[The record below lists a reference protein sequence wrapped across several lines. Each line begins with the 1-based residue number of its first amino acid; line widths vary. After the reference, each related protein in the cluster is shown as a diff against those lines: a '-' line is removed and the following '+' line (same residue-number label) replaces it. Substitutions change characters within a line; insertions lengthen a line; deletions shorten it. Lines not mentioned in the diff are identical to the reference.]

1 MNLTSRSRYAL
12 KIMLDMA
19 RYESADLVKRHD
31 IVARQGVPEKYLDQ
45 IMIRLRRAG
54 LVTSVRGRLGGY
66 RIGRPACDISAW
78 DVFRAVEDG
87 LYPVLC
93 VDETHGPCGFEHS
106 CMANEPWRLI
116 FQAVQGPLQNLRLS
130 EMATASRAADR
141 APDSGARECP
151 PGRSAPLELPY
162 RQNEFEVMP

>member
-19 RYESADLVKRHD
+19 RHESADLVKRHD
-31 IVARQGVPEKYLDQ
+31 IVVRQGVPEKYLDQ

-66 RIGRPACDISAW
+66 RMGRPASDISAW

-93 VDETHGPCGFEHS
+93 VDEAHGPCNFKHS
-106 CMANEPWRLI
+106 CSASEPWRLI

-130 EMATASRAADR
+130 DMAAA
-141 APDSGARECP
+141 APETEVEKSIGARECP
-151 PGRSAPLELPY
+151 PGRSAPLETPY
-162 RQNEFEVMP
+162 RPNELEVMA